1 MTIIRYR
8 FYLGTSSVDKLKRV
22 QTQKYVHSSTLYN
35 HTKATSYLNAY
46 RKNQSIRNV
55 SMYSYKKEMERLRIY
70 QKEMNEALAMRKF
83 NQIISGKILKSINKW
98 NKLSRLQLFQFLNQ

>member
-22 QTQKYVHSSTLYN
+22 QTQKYGHSSTLYH
-35 HTKATSYLNAY
+35 HTKATLYLNAY

-70 QKEMNEALAMRKF
+70 QKEMNEALARGKF
-83 NQIISGKILKSINKW
+83 NQINLGKI
-98 NKLSRLQLFQFLNQ
+98 

>member
-1 MTIIRYR
+1 MTIIKYR

-70 QKEMNEALAMRKF
+70 QKEMNEALEKRKF
-83 NQIISGKILKSINKW
+83 NQIIPGKI
-98 NKLSRLQLFQFLNQ
+98 

>member
-1 MTIIRYR
+1 MTIIKYR

-70 QKEMNEALAMRKF
+70 QKEMNEALAKQKF
-83 NQIISGKILKSINKW
+83 NQIISGKI
-98 NKLSRLQLFQFLNQ
+98 

>member
-46 RKNQSIRNV
+46 RKNQSIRNA

-70 QKEMNEALAMRKF
+70 QKEMNEALEKRKF
-83 NQIISGKILKSINKW
+83 NQIISGKI
-98 NKLSRLQLFQFLNQ
+98 